1 MEVLRFMQDN
11 VFRID
16 YYGKEIILIATA
28 HVSKESAALVKSVI
42 DIEKPDSVC
51 IELDEARYQTIQNS
65 DSWERMDI
73 IKVIKSKKVI
83 FLLANLAL
91 SSYQKRIAA
100 KLDIMPGQEMLQGI
114 TSAKEIGANLV
125 MADRSIQ
132 TTFMRIWR
140 KLSLMEKGKLF
151 FGFFMGF
158 DMDTDIT
165 EVELQS
171 MLKEDMLTS
180 VIKDMHA
187 QFPKIGDILLSE
199 RDQYLASKIKEAPG
213 EKVVAILGAAHVP
226 GVKEEIFKTQDRSL
240 LDEIPPANKMF
251 KIIEWLIPAIVVALI
266 IYGFMMSVQTGLAQL
281 GAWVIW
287 TGSLAA
293 VFTAISFGHP
303 LSIITSFVVAPI
315 STLNPVLACGWFTGI
330 VEAII
335 RKPTVQDVHKIPQDI
350 TSVKGFFR
358 NRFLRV
364 LLIVVMANLGS
375 SLGTFIAGME
385 IIKHLF

>member
-1 MEVLRFMQDN
+1 MQDN